1 MIVIVVIVIIIII
14 LLIKDK
20 NHEVSKYK
28 ERIYIKMNRSW

>member
-1 MIVIVVIVIIIII
+1 MMIVIVVIVIIIII

-28 ERIYIKMNRSW
+28 ERTYIKMNRS